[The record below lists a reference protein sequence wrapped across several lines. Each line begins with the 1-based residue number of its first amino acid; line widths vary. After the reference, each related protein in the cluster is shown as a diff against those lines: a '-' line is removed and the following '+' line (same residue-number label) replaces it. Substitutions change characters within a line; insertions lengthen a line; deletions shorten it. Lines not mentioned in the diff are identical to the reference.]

1 MADSFGKKDRE
12 KKKQQKKKEKAE
24 RKAQRQ
30 SEESKGDQFV
40 YINADGFMQD
50 TPPDPDEKFVVNAE
64 DLVLGI
70 PKKEDIEEDPIRL
83 GTVNFFNH
91 DKGFGFIVDAGNK
104 DSIFV
109 HLEGLI
115 DDINDN
121 NRVVFEVKKGP
132 KGPMAFN
139 VQLKDNYDKKMLE
152 AKAKADA
159 AKAAAGEAE
168 GTEAAEDN
176 TEGEKTDA
184 EKAEGTEKNADAEE
198 KADDTEQDSEA

>member
-24 RKAQRQ
+24 RKEQRQ
-30 SEESKGDQFV
+30 SEESTGTPFA

-91 DKGFGFIVDAGNK
+91 DKGFGFIVDSGNRE
-104 DSIFV
+104 SIFV
-109 HLEGLI
+109 HMEGCI

-121 NRVVFEVKKGP
+121 NKVVFEVKKGP

-139 VQLKDNYDKKMLE
+139 VQLKDNYDKKMLD

-159 AKAAAGEAE
+159 AKK
-168 GTEAAEDN
+168 AAEDAGEVDE
-176 TEGEKTDA
+176 TDEGAD
-184 EKAEGTEKNADAEE
+184 KNEN
-198 KADDTEQDSEA
+198 DDKSED